1 MKEAISFLL
10 VLALVLSLGLLT
22 GVSAADSSTTYSLT
36 MASDPEDYGTAIDLT
51 GKSPYIEGTVVDM
64 KAEANPGYR
73 FTHWSTADGGTF
85 GDENDA
91 ETTYTMPAQNVTV
104 TANFEPLDYTL
115 TIDSTEGGEVS
126 IPGEGEFLYP
136 AGEVV
141 DLVAVAYDHYQ
152 FVEWSG
158 DIDEIDDPASA
169 ETIFTMPAQNVTVTA
184 NFALVEYTLTIDS
197 TEGGEVSVPG
207 EGEFPYEA
215 GTAVDLVAV
224 ADDHYQFVEWSGDI
238 EEIDDPAS
246 AETTIS
252 TEGDYAIAASFA
264 PLDYTLTIDSTE
276 GGSVTV
282 PGEGQFVHPYR
293 TEVSLEAV
301 AEYGYEFVE
310 WTGDIDEIDD
320 PEAAETTITMP
331 GADVAVTASFR
342 VDPSLPTVTTEAA
355 TNATT
360 YSAILN
366 MSYTMGEFSSVEVRF
381 AAKRATDA
389 TWFHGS
395 WVSRTED
402 GTYAYELTDL
412 ASQTEYEFK
421 AQLRYDDTVR
431 EGDVLRFTTGAEPT
445 LGLGLGC
452 FIATAAYGTPTAEE
466 IDVLREFRDVV
477 LLESSAGSQFVALYY
492 WLSPPVADVIAGNA
506 FLTTIVR
513 ELLVDPVVWIVRA
526 TGEIW
531 RD

>member
-10 VLALVLSLGLLT
+10 VLALVLSLGLVT
-22 GVSAADSSTTYSLT
+22 GVSAADSSTSYSLT
-36 MASDPEDYGTAIDLT
+36 MASDPEDYGTATDLT
-51 GKSPYIEGTVVDM
+51 GESSYAVDDEVNI

-73 FTHWSTADGGTF
+73 FTHWSTDDGGTF

-91 ETTYTMPAQNVTV
+91 ETT
-104 TANFEPLDYTL
+104 
-115 TIDSTEGGEVS
+115 
-126 IPGEGEFLYP
+126 
-136 AGEVV
+136 
-141 DLVAVAYDHYQ
+141 
-152 FVEWSG
+152 
-158 DIDEIDDPASA
+158 
-169 ETIFTMPAQNVTVTA
+169 FTMPAQNVTVTA

-197 TEGGEVSVPG
+197 TEGGEVSLPG
-207 EGEFPYEA
+207 EGEFLYQA
-215 GTAVDLVAV
+215 GEVVDLVAV
-224 ADDHYQFVEWSGDI
+224 ADDHYQFVEWTGDI
-238 EEIDDPAS
+238 DEIDDPDSAENTFTMPAQNATVTANFTLVEYTLTIESTEGGEVSDPGEGEFPYDAGTVVDLVAVADDHYQFVEWTGDINEIDDPAS
-246 AETTIS
+246 AVTTVNM
-252 TEGDYAIAASFA
+252 EGDYAITASFV

-282 PGEGQFVHPYR
+282 PGEGEFVHPYR
-293 TEVSLEAV
+293 TEVPLEAV
-301 AEYGYEFVE
+301 AEYGYEFAE

-366 MSYTMGEFSSVEVRF
+366 MSYTTGEFSAVEVRF
-381 AAKRATDA
+381 ASKRATDA

-395 WVSRTED
+395 WVSKTED
-402 GTYAYELTDL
+402 GTHSYTLGDL
-412 ASQTEYEFK
+412 SSQTEYEFK

-431 EGDVLRFTTGAEPT
+431 EGDVRRFTTGAEPT

-492 WLSPPVADVIAGNA
+492 RLSPPVADVIAGNG
-506 FLTTIVR
+506 FLKTIVR
-513 ELLVDPVVWIVRA
+513 ELLVDPSVWIVRA